1 MSYEE
6 STDDVINANVDF
18 RNVDYQIF
26 TLVQMARILGGCAPA
41 LDYSQE
47 AKKLWAKLGE
57 TEEKD
62 VFSWKIG
69 SLSQTSKV
77 KFFVQLSHW
86 HYHVN
91 II

>member
-1 MSYEE
+1 MPYEE

-57 TEEKD
+57 KEKED
-62 VFSWKIG
+62 VSSYKNWESFPNQQSQI
-69 SLSQTSKV
+69 LSTIE
-77 KFFVQLSHW
+77 SH
-86 HYHVN
+86 N
-91 II
+91 SDRG